1 MFFVEERPVRGK
13 DSWAPLVLIRVISW
27 IGHRRQN
34 KIHQI
39 TRNQQEMDRY
49 SSFAMVEL
57 LAI

>member
-1 MFFVEERPVRGK
+1 MFFVEERSVRGK

-39 TRNQQEMDRY
+39 TRNQPEMDRY
-49 SSFAMVEL
+49 SSFAMV
-57 LAI
+57 